1 MCHSDDHGV
10 GFSSYLPAH
19 RAPQI
24 SGSFPLCHLRG
35 CDFHSVGYG
44 HLHKAHLPAST
55 GAALQSASYRF
66 KFMTTECELQT
77 QITNS
82 LVLGRPLKWKKKPL
96 LQIAV
101 FKNQGFFFTSLTMG
115 VVGKY

>member
-1 MCHSDDHGV
+1 MLPTV
-10 GFSSYLPAH
+10 SSE
-19 RAPQI
+19 
-24 SGSFPLCHLRG
+24 G

-44 HLHKAHLPAST
+44 HLHKVHLPAST
-55 GAALQSASYRF
+55 DAALQSASYPF
-66 KFMTTECELQT
+66 KFMTTKCELQT

-82 LVLGRPLKWKKKPL
+82 LVLGRPLKWEKKTL